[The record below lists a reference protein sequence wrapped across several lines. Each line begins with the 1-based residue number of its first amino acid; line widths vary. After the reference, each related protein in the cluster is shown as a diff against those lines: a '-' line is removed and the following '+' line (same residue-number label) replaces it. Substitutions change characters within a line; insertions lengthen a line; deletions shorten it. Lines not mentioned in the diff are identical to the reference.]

1 MGTQAIQDLMDSEN
15 VMKKKSEEEPLA
27 SLWIQYNHFIY
38 IIYQYINTFITWYSI
53 IKEKNYKHCCLSV
66 Y

>member
-38 IIYQYINTFITWYSI
+38 IIYQYINTFIT
-53 IKEKNYKHCCLSV
+53 
-66 Y
+66 